1 MKNIVFA
8 SGFLV
13 PQRHLKLNYFRGLDT
28 HLKSVGINAA
38 LFPYVPPIGTCAV
51 RAQSLADAIIQAYP
65 DGPVH
70 IIAHSM
76 GGLDTRML
84 IARNLNGLST
94 PGRIASLTTLSTPHR
109 GSPIADLLAG
119 PRPDDARR
127 VLYDGVS
134 QAIELLEIPTG
145 ALANL
150 TTQAASEVPDV
161 AASHTHI
168 QYRSYFACG
177 RSGLFPTCFALS
189 LTHRYILAVTG
200 QENDGVVARE
210 SATYGDFCTAFWHC
224 DHVDMVG
231 HNLDAADLGDFQ
243 FDHFAAFDAIIN
255 EL

>member
-1 MKNIVFA
+1 
-8 SGFLV
+8 
-13 PQRHLKLNYFRGLDT
+13 
-28 HLKSVGINAA
+28 
-38 LFPYVPPIGTCAV
+38 
-51 RAQSLADAIIQAYP
+51 
-65 DGPVH
+65 
-70 IIAHSM
+70 M
-76 GGLDTRML
+76 GGLYTRML

-109 GSPIADLLAG
+109 GSPIADLLVG

-127 VLYDGVS
+127 VLYDGIG

-161 AASHTHI
+161 AASHSHI
-168 QYRSYFACG
+168 RYRSYFACG

-189 LTHRYILAVTG
+189 LTHRYILTVTG

-210 SATYGDFCTAFWHC
+210 SAKYGEFCTAFWHC

-231 HNLDAADLGDFQ
+231 HNLDAADLGDFK
-243 FDHFAAFDAIIN
+243 FDHFAAFDAIIH